1 MATEPRQHSLRG
13 PTRNEGPC
21 PADVGCRCSLL
32 WKPIIQKIPCTI
44 IQLANPEMTFSSP
57 GRANNW
63 QKKRH
68 WLGAWNQCW
77 KESDKRHVDSEMEE
91 EFKKQM
97 PEQLEEMKKTWRIR
111 ELVTKLLSYKSRVTW
126 QGRLHLVW
134 LCYHTTTAWAK
145 RCQKLSDHRSST
157 NGGRNRAKYIIFPTW
172 RSAQLGRR

>member
-32 WKPIIQKIPCTI
+32 WKAVIQKFPCTF
-44 IQLANPEMTFSSP
+44 IQLANPDMTFSGP

-63 QKKRH
+63 QKKCH

-91 EFKKQM
+91 EFKKQI
-97 PEQLEEMKKTWRIR
+97 PEQLEEIKKTWRNR
-111 ELVTKLLSYKSRVTW
+111 EPVTKLLSYKSRVKIVYIW
-126 QGRLHLVW
+126 FDCAIIPPQPEPRGVRN
-134 LCYHTTTAWAK
+134 
-145 RCQKLSDHRSST
+145 CQIIDHPPMADAIVPNTSFSQLEDRH
-157 NGGRNRAKYIIFPTW
+157 N
-172 RSAQLGRR
+172 SAER